1 MAIQQN
7 VDKVDVDEEIIK
19 LKYFNNDSAFQIV

>member
-7 VDKVDVDEEIIK
+7 VDKVNVDEEIIK
-19 LKYFNNDSAFQIV
+19 LKYFNNDSTFM

>member
-19 LKYFNNDSAFQIV
+19 LKYFNNDSTFM